1 MPRAFFPRLL
11 LLAVAVPAAC
21 GSDEPAPGPAA
32 AKAAPRPVVV
42 PEKPVVRFGARA
54 AAGVPHGAAIRAIE
68 LAPDGSAALTRDAI
82 GSVRL
87 WTALDGSAEPRLLPV
102 RGALHMSLA
111 RRRDRGLLVALVD
124 SAGEL
129 RLLRAEQ
136 AGNPALIEA
145 PAEAARPAIGV
156 RVLAGGERVVVLR
169 DDHSLD
175 LVDDSGARLARL
187 EQRGFRPVAVAVAGG
202 GLVALSLQRD
212 AVGHRAVLHRL
223 DIAGR
228 SISLRPSTVEVAGPA
243 GVSPS
248 SWSASPS
255 GGVVAMLAVR
265 PTSAFSCVAVADLE
279 RGTTEELELP
289 VQRGEEVAIG
299 FVDGRNLI
307 VSGRPNVGSWRIDVS
322 RDNAM
327 YPAVTPDDRDAD
339 LVSATAA
346 GTRAAAVG
354 AWLWVEAAGR
364 DRVYLGYRPFLA
376 EDAAISPDNR
386 WAAWVSA
393 GEIYMVGLR
402 GQAAPR
408 PQLPAPDAMVQY
420 RRVFFLD
427 DRRLLLLD
435 TAGQIE
441 MVDWAAGAK
450 LRSVDVGGVAPD
462 VQLDARRGLMSV
474 LRPGGQVW
482 VYRVSAASGF
492 GGPLL
497 VGDGATRMGFEDRDG
512 HVLWTIDSTN
522 KLRSYSLA
530 DLERGMSRAEA
541 MADRTPLPFSP
552 REIDRQGRFFV
563 QTPELRRLKGSQTD
577 AVDRSFPMV
586 GSVARILPSPDGDR
600 VAFVRS
606 DGLISLFD
614 SSSEQPSWSRA
625 FVDAAQSA
633 TWSQDG
639 SLLAVATHSGSAV
652 LDAATGNFVHLTCGP
667 LFEVRHAPPVNL
679 VPPAPK
685 ISLCEA
691 GAASR

>member
-1 MPRAFFPRLL
+1 MPRVFFPRLL
-11 LLAVAVPAAC
+11 FAVAVSAAC
-21 GSDEPAPGPAA
+21 GSDEPAPRPP
-32 AKAAPRPVVV
+32 AKAVPRPVAV
-42 PEKPVVRFGARA
+42 PEKPAVRFGGRA
-54 AAGVPHGAAIRAIE
+54 AEGVPHGAVIRSIE
-68 LAPDGSAALTRDAI
+68 LAPDGSAGLTRDAI

-87 WTALDGSAEPRLLPV
+87 WTALDGSAEPRLVPV
-102 RGALHMSLA
+102 RGALQMSLA
-111 RRRDRGLLVALVD
+111 RRRDRGLLVALID

-136 AGNPALIEA
+136 AGSIALVEG

-156 RVLAGGERVVVLR
+156 RVLAGGDRVVVLR

-175 LVDDSGARLARL
+175 LIDESGARLARF
-187 EQRGFRPVAVAVAGG
+187 EQRGFRPVAMAAAGR
-202 GLVALSLQRD
+202 GLVALSLQRE
-212 AVGHRAVLHRL
+212 AAGHRAVIHRVN
-223 DIAGR
+223 IAER

-248 SWSASPS
+248 SWSVDPS
-255 GGVVAMLAVR
+255 GGMVAMRAMK
-265 PTSAFSCVAVADLE
+265 PTSAFSYVVLADLE
-279 RGTTEELELP
+279 RGTTEEVELP
-289 VQRGEEVAIG
+289 IPRGEEIAIG
-299 FVDGRNLI
+299 FVNGRNLI
-307 VSGRPNVGSWRIDVS
+307 VSGRPNVGSWRIDVT
-322 RDNAM
+322 RDYAV

-339 LVSATAA
+339 LVSATVP
-346 GTRAAAVG
+346 GTRAIAVG
-354 AWLWVEAAGR
+354 AWLWVEAAGH

-386 WAAWVSA
+386 WVAWVSA
-393 GEIYMVGLR
+393 GEIHMVGLR

-408 PQLPAPDAMVQY
+408 QQLPAPDPMVQY

-441 MVDWAAGAK
+441 MVDWVAGTK
-450 LRSVDVGGVAPD
+450 LRSVNVGGVASD

-482 VYRVSAASGF
+482 VHRVSAASGF

-497 VGDGATRMGFEDRDG
+497 VGDGATRMGFDDRDG
-512 HVLWTIDSTN
+512 HVLWTIDANS
-522 KLRSYSLA
+522 KLRTYSLA

-541 MADRTPLPFSP
+541 GERGDALPFNP

-563 QTPELRRLKGSQTD
+563 QTPELKRLNGSQTD
-577 AVDRSFPMV
+577 AVDRTFPMA
-586 GSVARILPSPDGDR
+586 GSVARILPSPDGNR

-614 SSSEQPSWSRA
+614 GAREQPSWSRA

-652 LDAATGNFVHLTCGP
+652 LDGASGNFVHLTCGP
-667 LFEVRHAPPVNL
+667 MFEVRRTPPVNL

>member
-1 MPRAFFPRLL
+1 M
-11 LLAVAVPAAC
+11 
-21 GSDEPAPGPAA
+21 
-32 AKAAPRPVVV
+32 
-42 PEKPVVRFGARA
+42 
-54 AAGVPHGAAIRAIE
+54 
-68 LAPDGSAALTRDAI
+68 
-82 GSVRL
+82 
-87 WTALDGSAEPRLLPV
+87 PV
-102 RGALHMSLA
+102 RGALQMSLA
-111 RRRDRGLLVALVD
+111 RRRDRGLLVALID

-136 AGNPALIEA
+136 AGSLALVEA

-156 RVLAGGERVVVLR
+156 RVLTGGDRVIVLR

-187 EQRGFRPVAVAVAGG
+187 EQRGFRPVAIAAAGR
-202 GLVALSLQRD
+202 GLVALSLQRV
-212 AVGHRAVLHRL
+212 ATGHRAVLHRL
-223 DIAGR
+223 DIAER

-248 SWSASPS
+248 SWSVDPS
-255 GGVVAMLAVR
+255 GGVVAMLAMR
-265 PTSAFSCVAVADLE
+265 PTTAFSYVVVADLE
-279 RGTTEELELP
+279 RGTTEEVELP
-289 VQRGEEVAIG
+289 VQRGEEIAIG

-307 VSGRPNVGSWRIDVS
+307 VSGRPNVGSWRIDVT
-322 RDNAM
+322 RKNAM

-339 LVSATAA
+339 LVSAIAP
-346 GTRAAAVG
+346 GTRATAVG

-376 EDAAISPDNR
+376 EDAAISPDKR
-386 WAAWVSA
+386 WVAWVSA
-393 GEIYMVGLR
+393 GEIHMVGLR

-408 PQLPAPDAMVQY
+408 QLPAPDAMVQY

-450 LRSVDVGGVAPD
+450 LRSVDVGGVASD

-482 VYRVSAASGF
+482 VHRVSAAGGF
-492 GGPLL
+492 ADPLL
-497 VGDGATRMGFEDRDG
+497 IGDGATRMGFDDRDG
-512 HVLWTIDSTN
+512 HVLWTLDAAN
-522 KLRSYSLA
+522 KLRTYSLA

-541 MADRTPLPFSP
+541 AEHGTALPFNP

-563 QTPELRRLKGSQTD
+563 QTPELRRLKGSQAD

-586 GSVARILPSPDGDR
+586 GSVARILPSPDGNR

-614 SSSEQPSWSRA
+614 GAREQPSWSRA

-639 SLLAVATHSGSAV
+639 QLLAVATHSGSAV

-667 LFEVRHAPPVNL
+667 LFEVRRAPPLNL